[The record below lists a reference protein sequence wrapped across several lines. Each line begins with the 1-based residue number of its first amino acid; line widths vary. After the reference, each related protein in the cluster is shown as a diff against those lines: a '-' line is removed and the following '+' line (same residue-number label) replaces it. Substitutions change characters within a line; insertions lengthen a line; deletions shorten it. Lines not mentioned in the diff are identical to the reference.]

1 VERVGAKHCHL
12 LIREHRSSRF
22 YKLGEAKHGENRL
35 EMSKHVM
42 CWQDRISINGIKGFR
57 RARSRLPANSFCIDL
72 SFAGRWNTVQHDP
85 LCRWNRLGCC
95 LHDAFVQN

>member
-57 RARSRLPANSFCIDL
+57 RARSRFASNTHVFCVRSVEASLADENRSTRPAVPMSFRVLPS
-72 SFAGRWNTVQHDP
+72 
-85 LCRWNRLGCC
+85 
-95 LHDAFVQN
+95 